1 MVHSKNKLLNKNKMK
16 KTILVLAAITFLIS
30 CSEKKKTTT
39 DGSTTETSSSSSNES
54 SDDKTGEFSIDGKS
68 VTGKVTTQYFGSD
81 KEKSNFSVLC
91 QHDESATSAN
101 FELLQVTFVNEK
113 DATTNSA
120 LKLVDGPTL
129 PMTEP
134 EAGSYTVS
142 LSGVGDSFKDQQFNG
157 SDKSTGNVT
166 VSDRTVIIKDLVL
179 FTRDGDK
186 KTVNGKIPF

>member
-1 MVHSKNKLLNKNKMK
+1 MK
-16 KTILVLAAITFLIS
+16 KTSIVFAASLALLMA
-30 CSEKKKTTT
+30 CGDKKKTSA
-39 DGSTTETSSSSSNES
+39 DGNATSSTTAVDD
-54 SDDKTGEFSIDGKS
+54 SDDDGKTGEFSIDGRS
-68 VTGKVTTQYFGSD
+68 VTGKASTQYFGSD

-101 FELLQVTFVNEK
+101 FELLQITFINEK
-113 DATTNSA
+113 DATTNAA
-120 LKLVDGPTL
+120 LKLYSGSQL

-142 LSGVGDSFKDQQFNG
+142 LSGVGNGFGDQQFTG
-157 SDKSTGNVT
+157 SDKSTGTTT

-186 KTVNGKIPF
+186 RTVNAKIPF

>member
-1 MVHSKNKLLNKNKMK
+1 MK
-16 KTILVLAAITFLIS
+16 KTIIIFAAITLLTS
-30 CSEKKKTTT
+30 CDDKKKTTT
-39 DGSTTETSSSSSNES
+39 DSGTTTETSPSSSSES
-54 SDDKTGEFSIDGKS
+54 SSDEKTGEFSFDGKS
-68 VTGKVTTQYFGSD
+68 VTGKATTQYFGSD

-101 FELLQVTFVNEK
+101 FELLQITFLNEK

-120 LKLVDGPTL
+120 LKLYHGSVL

-134 EAGSYTVS
+134 EAGSYTVA
-142 LSGVGDSFKDQQFNG
+142 LSGVGEGFKDQEFTG
-157 SDKSTGNVT
+157 SDKSTGTLT

-186 KTVNGKIPF
+186 KTVNAKIPF

>member
-1 MVHSKNKLLNKNKMK
+1 MKQYFFILATSITLLS
-16 KTILVLAAITFLIS
+16 A
-30 CSEKKKTTT
+30 CGDKKKTTT
-39 DGSTTETSSSSSNES
+39 TDNPATETNSSGSSES
-54 SDDKTGEFSIDGKS
+54 SDEKTGEFSYDGKS
-68 VTGKVTTQYFGSD
+68 VTGKTTTQYFGND

-101 FELLQVTFVNEK
+101 FELLQITFVNEK

-120 LKLVDGPTL
+120 LKLYEGSQL

-142 LSGVGDSFKDQQFNG
+142 LSGVGDGFKDQQFTG
-157 SDKSTGNVT
+157 SDKSSGTLS
-166 VSDRTVIIKDLVL
+166 VSDRTIIIKDLVL

-186 KTVNGKIPF
+186 KKVSAKISF